1 MLDALTR
8 TIDGILGAIGRFV
21 SLFVLGMMALIIFEM
36 AARGLFSQ
44 SLPWTQEISTWLL
57 TAFVMIGGPYALLR
71 GQFVRVDL
79 VFARLSPRNRAIVD
93 TVLSTTLLA
102 LFVGVLVWRGGDFFL
117 SSYSMN
123 ERSATGSWAGPVW
136 IPKLMIPVG
145 GAMLGLAWLSHLLH
159 LWRDPPSE
167 TPADSTASVSV

>member
-8 TIDGILGAIGRFV
+8 AIDGVLGAIGRFV
-21 SLFVLGMMALIIFEM
+21 SLFVLGMMALILFEM
-36 AARGLFSQ
+36 VARGVFSQ

-57 TAFVMIGGPYALLR
+57 TIFVMIGGPYALLR
-71 GQFVRVDL
+71 GQFVRVD
-79 VFARLSPRNRAIVD
+79 VIFARLSHRNRAIVD
-93 TVLSTTLLA
+93 TFLSTTLLV

-117 SSYSMN
+117 SSYAMN
-123 ERSATGSWAGPVW
+123 EQSATGSWGGPVW

-159 LWRDPPSE
+159 LWRDPPPE
-167 TPADSTASVSV
+167 APAVSTVSV